1 MIESLRNIKRKL
13 KIACTVN
20 WVKTLYFNFKMFPFS
35 IAKKL
40 PVFFYGSVKFTSLK
54 GVIEIEAPIKTAMI
68 GFGQPFEMTTRSK
81 KIGEIHLDGD
91 FRVKGHI
98 QFGKDYF
105 FYVGKSAYFEMGHM
119 SGFSSFSKLICTNR
133 VVLGKWV
140 RLGSETQI
148 IDTNFHQMMN
158 TNTKEKYPKSSP
170 IVIGDFNSIS
180 NRTSIMAKTI
190 TPNYCVIGSNSLC
203 NKDYTDFGEK
213 ILIGG
218 VPSKL
223 IKTNFSRDWEGEKE
237 LMNSWLKVKF

>member
-1 MIESLRNIKRKL
+1 MIQTLRNIKRKI
-13 KIACTVN
+13 KISLTIN
-20 WVKTLYFNFKMFPFS
+20 WVKTLYFNFKMLPFS

-40 PVFFYGSVKFTSLK
+40 PVFFYGSVKLTSLK
-54 GVIEIEAPIKTAMI
+54 GQIKIDAPIKRGMI

-81 KIGEIHLDGD
+81 KIAEVYLDGE
-91 FRVKGHI
+91 FLVKGHI
-98 QFGKDYF
+98 QFGKDYL

-119 SGFSSFSKLICTNR
+119 SGFSSSSKLICTNR

-158 TNTKEKYPKSSP
+158 TKTNEKHPKSSP
-170 IVIGDFNSIS
+170 IIIGDYNSIS
-180 NRTSIMAKTI
+180 NRTSVMAKTK
-190 TPNYCVIGSNSLC
+190 TPNYCVVGSNSLC
-203 NKDYTDFGEK
+203 NKNYIPLGEN

-218 VPSKL
+218 IPSQL

-237 LMNSWLKVKF
+237 LMNAWLKVKF

>member
-1 MIESLRNIKRKL
+1 MIQSLRNIKRKL

-54 GVIEIEAPIKTAMI
+54 GTIIIDAPLKTAMI

-81 KIGEIHLDGD
+81 KIAEVYLAGE

-98 QFGKDYF
+98 QFGKDYL

-148 IDTNFHQMMN
+148 IDTNFHQMI
-158 TNTKEKYPKSSP
+158 NTKTDEKYPKSSP
-170 IVIGDFNSIS
+170 ILIGDYNSIS
-180 NRTSIMAKTI
+180 NRTSVMAKTK

-203 NKDYTDFGEK
+203 NKNYIPLGEN

-218 VPSKL
+218 IPSQL

-237 LMNSWLKVKF
+237 LMNAWLKVKF